1 MCPFSAHA
9 GQRGQGEG
17 VGGSPG
23 RGLADGCL
31 AVWVPCPAPPS
42 PCLPRLLPPAADR
55 GQVPAAPAQLTPAPS
70 QSASSTLH
78 CSPLFWGGGGEGNWG
93 LVALQGA
100 ASNPGT
106 PNPPC
111 PPLAPGCA
119 SPSATLPGACGISVR
134 ISLSFLPRAEQL
146 IIYPIIKEETVNE
159 MKTSQ
164 KHLLGLLSSP
174 PRAACAGSGSGRGT
188 GAPGGA
194 AAAGGCPP
202 HPAFLTAAPS
212 SSRTP
217 RPPWPS
223 ILSLLQ
229 PLKKAWLRPD
239 GLGSQMVLGV
249 VPRGCHPKTGS
260 KAHWS
265 GAARCP

>member
-78 CSPLFWGGGGEGNWG
+78 CSPLFWGGGGRELGIG
-93 LVALQGA
+93 GTTRGCLQPRDPK
-100 ASNPGT
+100 SPL
-106 PNPPC
+106 PSPC
-111 PPLAPGCA
+111 PGLCQPL
-119 SPSATLPGACGISVR
+119 SATLPGACGISVR

-223 ILSLLQ
+223 ILSLL
-229 PLKKAWLRPD
+229 L
-239 GLGSQMVLGV
+239 
-249 VPRGCHPKTGS
+249 H
-260 KAHWS
+260 
-265 GAARCP
+265 